1 MKVVKNVLII
11 IFIFTCLFIAL
22 KLNGISFFNK
32 NNDTIDENI
41 NFANTKYKDYK
52 KCKDYDLKNIDRY
65 LLYKK
70 KNEKIDYCDVVT
82 YVNIGLDNEYYTNTE
97 KTDMSY
103 DNLILMN
110 KYLYLDKDYIP
121 DDLEEISSKY
131 FIYGNSKVRMMRKE
145 AKEAFEKLSSDSI
158 KNGTPVYGQSGFR
171 EYSRQKELYDY
182 AVSTSGVKGAD
193 KDTARPG
200 YSEHQTGLVI
210 DVSSTKDGNM
220 LTFDKTKSFKWMNNN
235 AHKYGF
241 ILRYPSDK
249 VDITGYTYESWHY
262 RYIGVKTATDMHDN
276 HSDLSYDEYYYR
288 YIKKY

>member
-1 MKVVKNVLII
+1 MKFIKNLLII
-11 IFIFTCLFIAL
+11 IFILICLFIAF
-22 KLNGISFFNK
+22 KLNGISFFNR
-32 NNDTIDENI
+32 NSDTIDESI
-41 NFANTKYKDYK
+41 DFTSTKYRDYK
-52 KCKDYDLKNIDRY
+52 KCRDYDLKNIDRY
-65 LLYKK
+65 ILYKK
-70 KNEKIDYCDVVT
+70 KNEKVNYCDVVT
-82 YVNIGLDNEYYTNTE
+82 YVNIGLDREYYTNTQ

-103 DNLILMN
+103 GNLILMN
-110 KYLYLDKDYIP
+110 KYLYLDEDYIP
-121 DDLEEISSKY
+121 YDLEEISSDY
-131 FIYGNSKVRMMRKE
+131 FIHGNSDVRRLRKE

-182 AVSTSGVKGAD
+182 AVSTGGVKGAD

-220 LTFDKTKSFKWMNNN
+220 LTFDKTLSFKWMNDN
-235 AHKYGF
+235 AYKYGF

-249 VDITGYTYESWHY
+249 VNITGYTYESWHY
-262 RYIGVKTATDMHDN
+262 RYIGVDVASDMHNN

-288 YIKKY
+288 YIKK